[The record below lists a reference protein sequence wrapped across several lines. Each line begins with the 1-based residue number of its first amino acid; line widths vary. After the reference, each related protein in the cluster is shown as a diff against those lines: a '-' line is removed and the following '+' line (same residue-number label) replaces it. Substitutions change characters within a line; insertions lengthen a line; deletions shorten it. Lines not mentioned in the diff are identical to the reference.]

1 MIKVEN
7 LTKDYGSFKALRS
20 ISFEVEKG
28 AVFGFIGRNG
38 AGKTTTMNILTGLMG
53 FNSGKIMIDGKDLT
67 RKTGELSKYI
77 GYLPE
82 APAFYE
88 YMNAYEYLDFIAGL
102 LNTGSRQNKE
112 RIDELLEMVRLKK
125 DARRKIG
132 GYSRGMKQRLALAV
146 AIFDRPPI
154 LFLDE
159 PSSALDPE
167 GRREMLGLIEELKDK
182 DITIF
187 LSTHILNDAERV
199 CDTICIIDGGRILL
213 TESLEG
219 LYKKHM
225 HPVFDIEF
233 ESRPEQEIN
242 MLKRLDWVKDVK
254 TSGNRLSL
262 EVNDMEKAKN
272 MILKKLAGSANSI
285 TSYQIR
291 KMRLEDIF
299 IGMVKDNADI

>member
-7 LTKDYGSFKALRS
+7 LTKNYGNFKALKS

-28 AVFGFIGRNG
+28 VVFGFIGRNG
-38 AGKTTTMNILTGLMG
+38 AGKTTTMNILTGLIG
-53 FNSGKIMIDGKDLT
+53 FNSGKIIIDGNDLT
-67 RKTGELSKYI
+67 RNKGELSKYI

-82 APAFYE
+82 APAFYDF
-88 YMNAYEYLDFIAGL
+88 MNSYEYLDLIAGL
-102 LNTGSRQNKE
+102 LNTDSQQKKKRVE
-112 RIDELLEMVRLKK
+112 ELLEMVRLKK
-125 DARRKIG
+125 DAKRKIG

-146 AIFDRPPI
+146 AIFNKPPI

-182 DITIF
+182 DTTIF
-187 LSTHILNDAERV
+187 LSTHILSDAERV
-199 CDTICIIDGGRILL
+199 CDTICMIDEGKILL

-219 LYKKHM
+219 LYRKHM

-233 ESRPEQEIN
+233 ESKPEKEIDI
-242 MLKRLDWVKDVK
+242 LKELDWVK
-254 TSGNRLSL
+254 SINPAGNRLSL
-262 EVNDMEKAKN
+262 EVSDMEKAKAQTLK
-272 MILKKLAGSANSI
+272 ILSGLANNV

-291 KMRLEDIF
+291 KMKLEDIF
-299 IGMVKDNADI
+299 IGTVRDNADI

>member
-7 LTKDYGSFKALRS
+7 LIKNYGKFKALKF

-28 AVFGFIGRNG
+28 VVFGFIGRNG

-53 FNSGKIMIDGKDLT
+53 FNGGKIIIDGKDLT
-67 RKTGELSKYI
+67 RNTGELSKYI

-82 APAFYE
+82 APSFYE
-88 YMNAYEYLDFIAGL
+88 YMNSYEYLDLIGGL
-102 LNTGSRQNKE
+102 LNTVSRQKKE
-112 RIDELLEMVRLKK
+112 RIQELLEMVRLKK
-125 DARRKIG
+125 DAKRKIG

-146 AIFDRPPI
+146 AIFDKPPI

-167 GRREMLGLIEELKDK
+167 GRREMLALIEELKDR
-182 DITIF
+182 DTTIF
-187 LSTHILNDAERV
+187 LSTHILSDAERV
-199 CDTICIIDGGRILL
+199 SGTICIIDEGKILL

-233 ESRPEQEIN
+233 EAKPEKEIN
-242 MLKRLDWVKDVK
+242 MLKGMDWVKNINS
-254 TSGNRLSL
+254 TGNKLSM
-262 EVNDMEKAKN
+262 EVNNMEKAKSQ
-272 MILKKLAGSANSI
+272 ILKKLSGSADSI

-291 KMRLEDIF
+291 KMKLEDIF
-299 IGMVKDNADI
+299 IGTVKENADI